1 VARFAFILISVLVGA
16 AAALALLHFELLPGY
31 RLVAPTSTL
40 PEVGVRESEPERT
53 PGEPTRRVVALARLQ
68 PAAGIVELG
77 GVPGDKIE
85 KLNVVAGQKVRR
97 QDELIV
103 FESRTLR
110 RLEREA
116 AAAQLAEAESR
127 LKAEQMH
134 ADTLVR
140 SAQVAVDGLGLDEL
154 DQKAQ
159 EAKIRAL
166 AEGAE
171 LAKRNLERLSGIDKS
186 ITSAQQLE
194 QSRLQQ
200 DQAQAELTAAQEM
213 LKKLIAGRELRR
225 REAVA
230 AQDQAI
236 AGRAKVDAVV
246 PLESARRALALADE
260 RVRLATL
267 TAPLDGTILE
277 VPADEGDA
285 VGPTP
290 LVRMADVSQM
300 VAVAEVYETQIA
312 AVRVG
317 QKCTLTAEAL
327 SSPLTGTVERIGS
340 VVGPNRLVS
349 LDPRRSTDDR
359 VVEVRIRI
367 HEAEQA
373 AERSNLQVT
382 ATIETDARP

>member
-1 VARFAFILISVLVGA
+1 MARFALIFISVLVGVF
-16 AAALALLHFELLPGY
+16 AALVLLHFELVPGY
-31 RLVAPTSTL
+31 RLVTPTQSSSDVV
-40 PEVGVRESEPERT
+40 PAKSDPERT
-53 PGEPTRRVVALARLQ
+53 PSLPTSRVVALARLQ
-68 PAAGIVELG
+68 PASGIVELG

-85 KLNVVAGQKVRR
+85 KLNVVEGRHVRR
-97 QDELIV
+97 QDELVV
-103 FESRTLR
+103 FESRSLR

-116 AAAQLAEAESR
+116 AAAQLAEAENR
-127 LKAEQMH
+127 LKAEQAH

-166 AEGAE
+166 TEAAE
-171 LAKRNLERLSGIDKS
+171 LAKRNFERLSGVDKS

-194 QSRLQQ
+194 QSRLVQ

-225 REAVA
+225 REAQA
-230 AQDQAI
+230 AQDQAL
-236 AGRAKVDAVV
+236 AGRAKVDAAV

-260 RVRLATL
+260 RLRLSTL
-267 TAPLDGTILE
+267 TAPIDGTILE
-277 VPADEGDA
+277 VPADEGDV

-290 LVRMADVSQM
+290 LVRLADVSQM
-300 VAVAEVYETQIA
+300 VAIAEVYETQIA

-317 QKCTLTAEAL
+317 QQCTLTAEAL
-327 SSPLTGTVERIGS
+327 PAPLTGKVERIGS

-359 VVEVRIRI
+359 VVEVRIRLDD
-367 HEAEQA
+367 AAQA
-373 AERSNLQVT
+373 AGRINLEVT
-382 ATIETDARP
+382 ATIETEARP